1 MKVYINTKKAAL
13 LLMLGTGLTLSSCNK
28 WLDVQPKTELKQED
42 LFSSQQGFY
51 EAMTGA
57 YVTMTDEGTY
67 GRELTIGML
76 SVMASDY
83 SVQSSS
89 AQAVDYL
96 KPVENFDYDKG
107 QFKSMIAGIWLKQYN
122 TIAQVNAILEK
133 IDAKKHLFTGE
144 SFNLIKGEAL
154 ALRAYIHFDLLRLFA
169 PAYVAKDAQKYLP
182 YVTTYSRNATPFSD
196 VDNIINA
203 ALKDLDEAEALMKN
217 DPIGQRG
224 SEDRQ
229 LRMNLYAVKGQK
241 ARIYLYMNNKPFA
254 FAKAKEVIDANKVR
268 LMAAGTDVNLDRS
281 FHTEHLFS
289 IFKDK
294 HDTRVLGWLRVGNG
308 VGTSGV
314 PYYYTTQVKLTGNI
328 FKNQSTDVRFKM
340 PMIMPLAGNLSP
352 YKYLYEDLPTS
363 TPGMKKNYIPLLRI
377 SEIYYIAAEAAP
389 DLITG
394 FEYLNKVVTSRGLQT
409 LSVTSDLAT
418 ELKGEYRK
426 EFFTEGQT
434 FYYYKR
440 LNADRID
447 DSPVTQMTAQTY
459 ILPLPDDEKIFGGR

>member
-1 MKVYINTKKAAL
+1 MKVYINTKKTML

-42 LFSSQQGFY
+42 LFSTQEGFY

-57 YVTMTDEGTY
+57 YVSMTDEATY

-89 AQAVDYL
+89 AQAVEFL
-96 KPVENFDYDKG
+96 RPVENFDYEKG
-107 QFKSMIAGIWLKQYN
+107 QFKSMIAQLWLKQYN
-122 TIAQVNAILEK
+122 TIAQVNAVLEN

-144 SFNLIKGEAL
+144 NYNLVKGEAL

-169 PAYVAKDAQKYLP
+169 PSYLTKDGQKYMP
-182 YVTTYSRNATPFSD
+182 YVSTYGRKSTPFSD
-196 VDNIINA
+196 VDGVINA
-203 ALKDLDEAEALMKN
+203 AIKDLDEAEALMIN
-217 DPIGQRG
+217 DPIGKTG
-224 SEDRQ
+224 IADRQ
-229 LRMNLYAVKGQK
+229 IRMNLYAAKGLK
-241 ARIYLYMNNKPFA
+241 ARIYMYMGNKPLA

-268 LMAAGTDVNLDRS
+268 LMVAGTDINIDRT

-289 IFKDK
+289 IFKDR
-294 HDTRVLGWLRVGNG
+294 HDVRVVSWLKEGEGVGNG
-308 VGTSGV
+308 SV
-314 PYYYTTQVKLTGNI
+314 PYYYTIAAKLTGNI
-328 FKNQSTDVRFKM
+328 FKNQSTDVRSKM
-340 PMIMPLAGNLSP
+340 PMIMPFAGNVMP
-352 YKYLYEDLPTS
+352 HKYIYEDLASS
-363 TPGMKKNYIPLLRI
+363 TPGIKKNYIPLLRI

-389 DLITG
+389 DANTG
-394 FEYLNKVVTSRGLQT
+394 IEYLNKVLASRGLQT
-409 LSVTSDLAT
+409 VGLLADLNA
-418 ELKGEYRK
+418 ELKTEYRK

-440 LNADRID
+440 LNANQID
-447 DSPVTQMTAQTY
+447 DSPVTQMTAKTY

>member
-1 MKVYINTKKAAL
+1 MKVYINTKKTML

-42 LFSSQQGFY
+42 LFASQEGFY

-89 AQAVDYL
+89 AQAIEFL
-96 KPVENFDYDKG
+96 RPVENFDYEKG
-107 QFKSMIAGIWLKQYN
+107 QFKSMIAQLWLKQYN
-122 TIAQVNAILEK
+122 TIAQVNTILEN
-133 IDAKKHLFTGE
+133 IDTKKHLFTGE
-144 SFNLIKGEAL
+144 NFNLIKGEAL

-169 PAYVAKDAQKYLP
+169 PSYLTKDAQKYMP
-182 YVTTYSRNATPFSD
+182 YVSVYGRETSPFSD
-196 VDNIINA
+196 VDGVINA
-203 ALKDLDEAEALMKN
+203 ALKDLNEAEALMVN
-217 DPIGQRG
+217 DPIGKTG
-224 SEDRQ
+224 TADRQ
-229 LRMNLYAVKGQK
+229 IRMNRYAVKGLK
-241 ARIYLYMNNKPFA
+241 ARIYLYMDNKPLA
-254 FAKAKEVIDANKVR
+254 FASAKEVIDANKVR

-289 IFKDK
+289 IFKDR
-294 HDTRVLGWLRVGNG
+294 HDVRVVSWLKVGEGLGNG
-308 VGTSGV
+308 GV
-314 PYYYTTQVKLTGNI
+314 PYYYTIQAKLTNNI

-340 PMIMPLAGNLSP
+340 PMIMPFAGNVMP
-352 YKYLYEDLPTS
+352 YKYIYEDLPAS
-363 TPGMKKNYIPLLRI
+363 TPGIKKNYIPLMRI
-377 SEIYYIAAEAAP
+377 SEMYYIAAEAAP
-389 DLITG
+389 DIATG
-394 FEYLNKVVTSRGLQT
+394 IGYLNKVLASRGVQT
-409 LSVTSDLAT
+409 LGVGADLKA
-418 ELKGEYRK
+418 ELKSEYRK

-440 LNADRID
+440 LNANQID
-447 DSPVTQMTAQTY
+447 DSPITQMTAKTY

>member
-42 LFSSQQGFY
+42 LFSTQQGFY

-83 SVQSSS
+83 SVESSS
-89 AQAVDYL
+89 QQAIEYL
-96 KPVENFDYDKG
+96 KPVENFDYEKG
-107 QFKSMIAGIWLKQYN
+107 QFKSMIGGIWLKQYN
-122 TIAQVNAILEK
+122 TVAQVNAILEN

-144 SFNLIKGEAL
+144 NFNLIKGEAL

-182 YVTTYSRNATPFSD
+182 YVTSYGRNATPFSD
-196 VDNIINA
+196 VDGVINA
-203 ALKDLDEAEALMKN
+203 TLKDLDEAEVLLVK
-217 DPIGQRG
+217 DPIGNRG
-224 SEDRQ
+224 TVDRQ
-229 LRMNLYAVKGQK
+229 LRMNLYAVKGLK
-241 ARIYLYMNNKPFA
+241 ARIYLYMGNKPLA

-289 IFKDK
+289 IFKEK
-294 HDTRVLGWLRVGNG
+294 HDTRVVVWLRVGDGTGNG
-308 VGTSGV
+308 GV
-314 PYYYTTQVKLTGNI
+314 PYYFTTQTKLSTNI
-328 FKNQSTDVRFKM
+328 FKNQPTDVRFKM
-340 PMIMPLAGNLSP
+340 PMIMPFSGNLTP
-352 YKYLYEDLPTS
+352 HKYLYEDLSPS
-363 TPGMKKNYIPLLRI
+363 TLGMKKNYIPLMRI

-389 DLITG
+389 DAATG
-394 FEYLNKVVTSRGLQT
+394 FEYLNKVLTSRGLQT
-409 LSVTSDLAT
+409 LTVTADLQA
-418 ELKGEYRK
+418 ELKSEYRK

-440 LNADRID
+440 LNANQLD

-459 ILPLPDDEKIFGGR
+459 VLPLPDDEKIFGGR